1 MADYEPLDL
10 SGWCNAGVADI
21 ESGAGMAVGRQA
33 FRGLPFLIGKQGAPP
48 DGDCFIAPAGSDGA
62 VTIPVGQAV
71 HRVVFAHVLLES
83 EIPEGAAPGVQVAEY
98 VFNLAG
104 GRQERVAIRERFE
117 IAARPLGDGNPSST
131 KPGPGQGR
139 LTRSALGYPY
149 LAVPDQRDALFP
161 RSEGAWAMVGRRQ
174 TEALQ
179 AVVRD
184 YYLWSW
190 ANPEPGAVLE
200 SVELV
205 PSGPRFLVAGIT
217 LGHVDERPFAREGRR
232 PVKVILKEASDAE
245 KPFDVEVEVDRGSA
259 TYTHALP
266 AAPGGDAMADSMEGW
281 GQEQNEASSP
291 AYVEV
296 SAVPSA
302 TVTVKH
308 GGETLGEVDW
318 GAVEKNGAAET
329 PRVRLELLDRGKN
342 WVHVTVLD
350 DDTGKPV
357 PCRVHF
363 RSPEGVPFQPHGH
376 HNHVNSNL
384 DSWHIDVG
392 GDVRL
397 GQNTYAYI
405 DGKCQGWL
413 PRGDVVVDVARGFE
427 YEPLRSTVSIAPG
440 QRELTLR
447 LKRWTNMNAQR
458 WYSGDSH
465 VHFLST
471 NGSHV
476 ESQGEDLNVVNLL
489 QSQWGSLFT
498 NTEDFTGEPSVSRT
512 GDNIVYTSQ
521 ENRQHFLG
529 HMILGGLKKPVMPW
543 CSDGL
548 GEAEIGGTMETTL
561 SYWADEAHAQG
572 GYVINP
578 HFPNPNGE
586 PAALVA
592 TGRLDAV
599 EMIRMGEFDHRE
611 YYRYLNSGYRLPLVG
626 GTDKMSSDVPV
637 GLYRTYAKL
646 ADDQEFTYDNWCKS
660 VTAGRTFLSGGPIV
674 HFSVDGRQIGDT
686 VGLSGP
692 GTVEV
697 EAWAESVI
705 PINRLEIVQAGRV
718 VASAESR
725 NGTRR
730 LELKEKLK
738 VDGHTWL
745 AARAGG
751 AGYFGR
757 SHLDVWRRGVFAH
770 TSPIYVA
777 CGGDWWMFDA
787 AAAQYMLTLVEGDL
801 TYIRESSGRHTH
813 GNVSHHHG
821 EADHQAYLERPFHEA
836 RDAIQERIRKH
847 GATA

>member
-1 MADYEPLDL
+1 M
-10 SGWCNAGVADI
+10 S
-21 ESGAGMAVGRQA
+21 
-33 FRGLPFLIGKQGAPP
+33 
-48 DGDCFIAPAGSDGA
+48 
-62 VTIPVGQAV
+62 
-71 HRVVFAHVLLES
+71 
-83 EIPEGAAPGVQVAEY
+83 
-98 VFNLAG
+98 
-104 GRQERVAIRERFE
+104 
-117 IAARPLGDGNPSST
+117 
-131 KPGPGQGR
+131 
-139 LTRSALGYPY
+139 
-149 LAVPDQRDALFP
+149 
-161 RSEGAWAMVGRRQ
+161 
-174 TEALQ
+174 
-179 AVVRD
+179 
-184 YYLWSW
+184 LW
-190 ANPEPGAVLE
+190 G
-200 SVELV
+200 
-205 PSGPRFLVAGIT
+205 
-217 LGHVDERPFAREGRR
+217 
-232 PVKVILKEASDAE
+232 
-245 KPFDVEVEVDRGSA
+245 
-259 TYTHALP
+259 
-266 AAPGGDAMADSMEGW
+266 
-281 GQEQNEASSP
+281 
-291 AYVEV
+291 
-296 SAVPSA
+296 
-302 TVTVKH
+302 
-308 GGETLGEVDW
+308 
-318 GAVEKNGAAET
+318 
-329 PRVRLELLDRGKN
+329 
-342 WVHVTVLD
+342 
-350 DDTGKPV
+350 
-357 PCRVHF
+357 
-363 RSPEGVPFQPHGH
+363 
-376 HNHVNSNL
+376 
-384 DSWHIDVG
+384 
-392 GDVRL
+392 
-397 GQNTYAYI
+397 
-405 DGKCQGWL
+405 
-413 PRGDVVVDVARGFE
+413 
-427 YEPLRSTVSIAPG
+427 
-440 QRELTLR
+440 
-447 LKRWTNMNAQR
+447 LKR
-458 WYSGDSH
+458 
-465 VHFLST
+465 
-471 NGSHV
+471 
-476 ESQGEDLNVVNLL
+476 
-489 QSQWGSLFT
+489 
-498 NTEDFTGEPSVSRT
+498 
-512 GDNIVYTSQ
+512 
-521 ENRQHFLG
+521 
-529 HMILGGLKKPVMPW
+529 PVMPW
-543 CSDGL
+543 CSDGPGEGEL
-548 GEAEIGGTMETTL
+548 GGSMETTL
-561 SYWADEAHAQG
+561 SHWADEAHAQG

-611 YYRYLNSGYRLPLVG
+611 YYKYLNCGYRLPLVG

-757 SHLDVWRRGVFAH
+757 SHLDVWRRGIFAH